1 MVESFEVQGHAAWLK
16 QYGDSRRVFRLGALA
31 RVTRWLALAP
41 LRPPPRYTREQAKQV
56 EIRRLQELRA
66 LGVRVPATLGEGEHS
81 LMLSDIGPTL
91 SSQLRKLKNDP
102 AALDALTGRAL
113 QAIADAHRR
122 GGYFGQPLPRNM
134 TLSDDGI
141 GFLDFEE
148 DPLEVMTLAQAQARD
163 WLMFA
168 YGVARYYDGR
178 REALAALLRQA
189 MRDDP
194 PTVSRHA
201 RQVGYRLHWLVRF
214 SCRLGR
220 SARALG
226 NAIFAIRSATS
237 MLLVF
242 TVLMMD
248 WVSDGDLDLLR
259 LLAEGVG

>member
-1 MVESFEVQGHAAWLK
+1 MVESFQVQGHAAWLK
-16 QYGDSRRVFRLGALA
+16 HYGDSRRTLRLGALA

-56 EIRRLQELRA
+56 EARRLQELRN
-66 LGVRVPATLGEGEHS
+66 LGVRVPATLGEGAYS
-81 LMLSDIGPTL
+81 LILSDIGPTL

-102 AALDALTGRAL
+102 AALDTLTGRAL

-163 WLMFA
+163 WLLFA
-168 YGVARYYDGR
+168 YGVAKYYDGR
-178 REALAALLRQA
+178 RESLAALLGQA
-189 MRDDP
+189 MREEP
-194 PTVSRHA
+194 VAVNRHA
-201 RQVGYRLHWLVRF
+201 RQVGHRLHRLARF
-214 SCRLGR
+214 SRRLGR
-220 SARALG
+220 SARTLS

-242 TVLMMD
+242 AVLMVD

-259 LLAEGVG
+259 MLAAGIG